1 MLSIFRRI
9 VELSPI
15 HLLLLLALIVIISI
29 VNVAGYGREHK
40 EG

>member
-15 HLLLLLALIVIISI
+15 HFLLLLAVILIISI
-29 VNVAGYGREHK
+29 VNVAGYER
-40 EG
+40 